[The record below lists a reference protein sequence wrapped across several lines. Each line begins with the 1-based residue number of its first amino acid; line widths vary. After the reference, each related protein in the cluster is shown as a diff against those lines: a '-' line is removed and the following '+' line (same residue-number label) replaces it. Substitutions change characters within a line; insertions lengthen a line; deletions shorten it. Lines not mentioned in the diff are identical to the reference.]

1 MANGTLSGYF
11 EKQKEKADRV
21 GPSPYASSDGAAP
34 AAPAPTAA
42 PAPAAAPS
50 SQKAGG
56 TGFVNFGTYFGANA
70 PAIQAQAQK
79 AVEKAQGPTAP
90 QNSPYSSKDYATQI
104 ADVSKQ
110 FEGLNPAAQTGDMGK
125 GTSLFDQMLGGGVTQ
140 RAAQQAQQPLSA
152 LRQRLEQEQAQTASD
167 LAADKQQ
174 RAVEEAD
181 TKARLQQQYDTRQK
195 AQEAEQKAQD
205 LYTLSPAAQNRPWS
219 ALSEQEKDQYR
230 RVYATNS

>member
-1 MANGTLSGYF
+1 MANGILSGYF

-21 GPSPYASSDGAAP
+21 GPSPYASSAGAAP
-34 AAPAPTAA
+34 AAPSAA

-79 AVEKAQGPTAP
+79 AVEKAQGPVSP
-90 QNSPYSSKDYATQI
+90 QSSPYSSKDYATQI

-152 LRQRLEQEQAQTASD
+152 LRQSLEQEQAQTASD

-181 TKARLQQQYDTRQK
+181 TKARLEQQYDARQK

-205 LYTLSPAAQNRPWS
+205 LYTLSPVAHKRPWS
-219 ALSEQEKDQYR
+219 TLSEQEKDQYR